1 MSIICSQDDILF
13 KKYENQI
20 NDKKVKYHIKD
31 IFEEHWN
38 KFLKSYPNINIR
50 ETVFDNIN
58 KMLKCKTLDL
68 GFDVLNVLIVVKK
81 NFVFILVNLDYVL
94 LVVINIIP
102 KGKLPFFLNYLNLT
116 IGMLFGLFQKNLG
129 ITLEKIVK
137 DYHFYSKQVKLL

>member
-50 ETVFDNIN
+50 I
-58 KMLKCKTLDL
+58 
-68 GFDVLNVLIVVKK
+68 
-81 NFVFILVNLDYVL
+81 
-94 LVVINIIP
+94 
-102 KGKLPFFLNYLNLT
+102 
-116 IGMLFGLFQKNLG
+116 
-129 ITLEKIVK
+129 
-137 DYHFYSKQVKLL
+137 